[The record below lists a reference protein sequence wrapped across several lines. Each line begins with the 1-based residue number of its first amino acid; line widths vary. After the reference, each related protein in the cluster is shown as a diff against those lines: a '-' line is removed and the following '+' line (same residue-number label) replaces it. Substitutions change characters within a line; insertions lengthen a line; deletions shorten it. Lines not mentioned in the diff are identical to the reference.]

1 MKSKEL
7 YEAKLREDPMARAPA
22 TAKPRPSVH
31 AAMAMRSPVI
41 STLFPTP
48 LVRIRVRNPNPNP
61 NLNPNPNPNPITLTL
76 TLTLALAL
84 ALTLTLTLS
93 RTACT
98 ARPSSGRPS
107 RRSPASRRSRATYP
121 NPPELLT
128 LTAVLPKS
136 Y

>member
-48 LVRIRVRNPNPNP
+48 LDSM
-61 NLNPNPNPNPITLTL
+61 L
-76 TLTLALAL
+76 
-84 ALTLTLTLS
+84 
-93 RTACT
+93 
-98 ARPSSGRPS
+98 
-107 RRSPASRRSRATYP
+107 RAA
-121 NPPELLT
+121 EQRK
-128 LTAVLPKS
+128 AEQA
-136 Y
+136 

>member
-61 NLNPNPNPNPITLTL
+61 KPIPNPNLRHGEGSCLPVHGHV
-76 TLTLALAL
+76 LAAGRGGRRAL
-84 ALTLTLTLS
+84 
-93 RTACT
+93 
-98 ARPSSGRPS
+98 
-107 RRSPASRRSRATYP
+107 
-121 NPPELLT
+121 
-128 LTAVLPKS
+128 
-136 Y
+136 